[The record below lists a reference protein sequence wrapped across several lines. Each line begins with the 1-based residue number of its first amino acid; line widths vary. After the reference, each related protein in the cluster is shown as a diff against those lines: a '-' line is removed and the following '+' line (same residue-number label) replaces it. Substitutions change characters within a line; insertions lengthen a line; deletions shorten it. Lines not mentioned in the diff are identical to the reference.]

1 MMNVVLRAASFAAR
15 KHRFQRRKDEDAS
28 PYINHPIEVARVI
41 DEIGNVDDPEILA
54 AALLH
59 DTIEDTDTEPAELEA
74 EFGPRVCRIVQEVT
88 DDKSMKKAERKR
100 RQIVHASEL
109 SNDAVIVKLADK
121 IANVQDITDY
131 PPVNWELERRVEY
144 LDWAKSVVSNCPVA
158 NQALLLRFHEVL
170 NNAYEQLSSGTT

>member
-1 MMNVVLRAASFAAR
+1 MPFAMLLARARASRFPMVPALSLSTIRHLLRL
-15 KHRFQRRKDEDAS
+15 DATT
-28 PYINHPIEVARVI
+28 
-41 DEIGNVDDPEILA
+41 
-54 AALLH
+54 AAL
-59 DTIEDTDTEPAELEA
+59 TPAELEA

-88 DDKSMKKAERKR
+88 DDKSMEKAERKR